1 MHKLWLCFDESE
13 GIQHS
18 PRPHWILP
26 LTDQD
31 QTDFFGRD
39 RIRCVQQI
47 GMLKLWER
55 SKRGAVL
62 PLASAVHDED
72 LARLRDK
79 LMLLDVERQGD
90 EVRYLIR
97 YQGSDID
104 RMHDRNCVGL
114 YLNDVM
120 EASVRERGLKSYWR
134 VVDQR
139 APAFN
144 STVVQD
150 DEGATVQYER
160 LLLPFTRNGEQ
171 VDQIYS
177 IVTLFTEDNQ
187 SPFQTLKNAVSPNE
201 QP

>member
-1 MHKLWLCFDESE
+1 M
-13 GIQHS
+13 
-18 PRPHWILP
+18 
-26 LTDQD
+26 TNQD

-62 PLASAVHDED
+62 PQVSCVHDED
-72 LARLRDK
+72 LARMREK
-79 LMLLDVERQGD
+79 VMLLDVEWQDG
-90 EVRYLIR
+90 EPRYLIR

-104 RMHDRNCVGL
+104 RMHNRNCVGL

-120 EASVRERGLKSYWR
+120 DPSIREKGLKSYWR

-139 APAFN
+139 IPAFN
-144 STVVQD
+144 STVVL
-150 DEGATVQYER
+150 DESGASVNYER
-160 LLLPFTRNGEQ
+160 LLLPFTRSGEQ

-187 SPFQTLKNAVSPNE
+187 SPFQTLKNAVSPTD

>member
-1 MHKLWLCFDESE
+1 M
-13 GIQHS
+13 
-18 PRPHWILP
+18 
-26 LTDQD
+26 TNQD

-62 PLASAVHDED
+62 PHVSSVHDED
-72 LARLRDK
+72 LARLREK
-79 LMLLDVERQGD
+79 VMLLDVEWQD
-90 EVRYLIR
+90 EAPRYLIR

-120 EASVRERGLKSYWR
+120 DPSIRERGLKSYRR

-139 APAFN
+139 IPAFN
-144 STVVQD
+144 STLVQD
-150 DEGATVQYER
+150 EKGATVQYER
-160 LLLPFTRNGEQ
+160 LLLPFTRGGEQ

-187 SPFQTLKNAVSPNE
+187 SPFETMKNAVSRNDP
-201 QP
+201 P

>member
-1 MHKLWLCFDESE
+1 MCFDESE
-13 GIQHS
+13 GIERTL
-18 PRPHWILP
+18 PRTGFVP
-26 LTDQD
+26 LTNQD

-55 SKRGAVL
+55 SRRGAVL
-62 PLASAVHDED
+62 PPTSSVHDED
-72 LARLRDK
+72 LARLREK
-79 LMLLDVERQGD
+79 VMLLDVELKDGEPRF
-90 EVRYLIR
+90 LIL
-97 YQGSDID
+97 YQGFDID

-120 EASVRERGLKSYWR
+120 DPAIRERGLKGYQR
-134 VVDQR
+134 VVDQKL
-139 APAFN
+139 PAFN
-144 STVVQD
+144 STLIQD
-150 DEGATVQYER
+150 ERGATVHYER
-160 LLLPFTRNGEQ
+160 LLLPFTRGGEH

-187 SPFQTLKNAVSPNE
+187 SPFQTLRNAVSQND

>member
-1 MHKLWLCFDESE
+1 MTNL
-13 GIQHS
+13 
-18 PRPHWILP
+18 
-26 LTDQD
+26 D

-72 LARLRDK
+72 LARLREK
-79 LMLLDVERQGD
+79 LMLLDVEWQDD
-90 EVRYLIR
+90 EPRYLIR
-97 YQGSDID
+97 YQGADID
-104 RMHDRNCVGL
+104 RMHNRNCVGL

-120 EASVRERGLKSYWR
+120 EPSVRDRGLKTYR
-134 VVDQR
+134 RIVDQR
-139 APAFN
+139 IPAFN
-144 STVVQD
+144 STPVQD
-150 DEGATVQYER
+150 EKGATVQYER
-160 LLLPFTRNGEQ
+160 LLLPFTRSGDQ

-177 IVTLFTEDNQ
+177 IVTLYTEDNQ
-187 SPFQTLKNAVSPNE
+187 SPFQTLKNAISPND

>member
-1 MHKLWLCFDESE
+1 
-13 GIQHS
+13 
-18 PRPHWILP
+18 
-26 LTDQD
+26 
-31 QTDFFGRD
+31 
-39 RIRCVQQI
+39 
-47 GMLKLWER
+47 MLKLWER

-62 PLASAVHDED
+62 PHASSVHDED
-72 LARLRDK
+72 LARLREK
-79 LMLLDVERQGD
+79 VMLLDVERQEGGP
-90 EVRYLIR
+90 RYLIR

-120 EASVRERGLKSYWR
+120 DPSIREKGLKSYRR

-139 APAFN
+139 IPAFN
-144 STVVQD
+144 SAPFQD
-150 DEGATVQYER
+150 EKGATVQYER
-160 LLLPFTRNGEQ
+160 LLLPFTRGGEQ

-187 SPFQTLKNAVSPNE
+187 SPFQTLKNAVSPND

>member
-1 MHKLWLCFDESE
+1 VQALNAHPPALD
-13 GIQHS
+13 S
-18 PRPHWILP
+18 PLP
-26 LTDQD
+26 NQD
-31 QTDFFGRD
+31 QTDFYGRD

-62 PLASAVHDED
+62 PPVSAVHDED
-72 LARLRDK
+72 LARFREK
-79 LMLLDVERQGD
+79 LLLLDVEWPDD
-90 EVRYLIR
+90 EPRYLIR
-97 YQGSDID
+97 FQGSDID
-104 RMHDRNCVGL
+104 RIHNRNCVGL

-120 EASVRERGLKSYWR
+120 EQSVRERGLKTYRR

-139 APAFN
+139 TPAFN
-144 STVVQD
+144 STTVR
-150 DEGATVQYER
+150 DEHGATVNYER
-160 LLLPFTRNGEQ
+160 LLLPFTRAGEG

-187 SPFQTLKNAVSPNE
+187 SPFQTLKNAILQNE